1 MHRFFVYKENIQDN
15 KITIIGE
22 DVKHIKNVLRLN
34 EGEQISICDRMGT
47 DYTAEI
53 SDISKEKII
62 CSILE
67 TKTSNTEPPIEVI
80 LYQGIPKST
89 KMDLI
94 IQKSTELGVAKI
106 VPVIT
111 DRTIVKIQ
119 DRKKEEKKLERWN
132 KITEEAA
139 KQSKRGII
147 PEVCK
152 ILTFEEML
160 RVLRNDGLII
170 VPYENEGNVGIK
182 EALKNESCKKVNIII
197 GPEGGFEEKEIEA
210 LRAIGSKIVSLGPR
224 ILRTETAGFI
234 TSAIVLYELGDLGVR
249 FNE

>member
-1 MHRFFVYKENIQDN
+1 MHRFFVDGKNIEDN
-15 KITIIGE
+15 MITITGE

-34 EGEQISICDRMGT
+34 EGAIISLCDKLGT
-47 DYTAEI
+47 DYVAQI
-53 SDISKEKII
+53 SVLTKEKII
-62 CSILE
+62 CNILE
-67 TKTSNTEPPIEVI
+67 TKASNSEPPIEVV

-94 IQKSTELGVAKI
+94 IQKLTELGVAKI
-106 VPVIT
+106 IPVIT

-119 DRKKEEKKLERWN
+119 DKKKEEKKLERWN

-152 ILTFEEML
+152 IITFEEML
-160 RVLRNDGLII
+160 NTLKNEKHII
-170 VPYENEGNVGIK
+170 VPYENEENLGIK
-182 EALKNESCKKVNIII
+182 EALKNEVSKKVNIII
-197 GPEGGFEEKEIEA
+197 GPEGGFEEKEIES
-210 LRAIGSKIVSLGPR
+210 LKTIGSKIVSLGPR

-234 TSAIVLYELGDLGVR
+234 TSAIVLYELGDLGVV
-249 FNE
+249 